1 VLDALLI
8 EQHVLSL
15 RLLLLVLQWCL
26 QADLVLQ
33 VAGTSAPLAVLLLAV
48 LLFLVS
54 RLQQTTG
61 NNGSKHEE
69 QRARLFG
76 FPHSKDSQHSH
87 VPPAINCNTDA
98 IALPLQCT
106 GLSPIA
112 PAVEDDAI
120 RT

>member
-76 FPHSKDSQHSH
+76 FPHSK

-112 PAVEDDAI
+112 PAVENDAI